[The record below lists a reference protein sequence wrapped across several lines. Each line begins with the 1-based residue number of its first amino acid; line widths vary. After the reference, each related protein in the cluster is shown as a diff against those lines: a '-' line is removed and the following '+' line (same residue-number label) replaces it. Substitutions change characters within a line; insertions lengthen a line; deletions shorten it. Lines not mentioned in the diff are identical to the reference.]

1 MADRVNMLVNGCALV
16 RNSTINN
23 RYEYKEVSSMLGR
36 YIDTNRD
43 VLKELLLLRRIHSY
57 TESHSLHVA
66 LYSLILALCMD
77 LSSQETQ
84 DLVVGSLLH
93 DVGKIIVGTAILDKP
108 TRLNDEE
115 FLLIKRH
122 PQYGIAIT
130 SSVEGMNSNIISV
143 IQEHHEKLDGT
154 GYPNGIKEVS
164 FLAQIVAIS
173 DIFDAVTSQRSY
185 HKALSTEQA
194 FGILQLDAKHGK
206 LNKQIIT
213 VLKDALPRDMSQEAI
228 YY

>member
-1 MADRVNMLVNGCALV
+1 MPDRLNELTDYCRLI
-16 RNSTINN
+16 RDITINDRN
-23 RYEYKEVSSMLGR
+23 KYAGLYKLLCG

-43 VLKELLLLRRIHSY
+43 VLKELLLLKRIHSY

-66 LYSLILALCMD
+66 LYSLMLALCMG

-108 TRLNDEE
+108 TKLNAEE
-115 FLLIKRH
+115 FLVIKRH

-130 SSVEGMNSNIISV
+130 GSVEGMNSNIISV

-154 GYPNGIKEVS
+154 GYPNGIKKIS
-164 FLAQIVAIS
+164 FVAQIAAIA

-185 HKALSTEQA
+185 HDAISAEQA
-194 FGILQLDAKHGK
+194 IGILQLDSKQGK

-213 VLKDALPRDMSQEAI
+213 VLKDSLSSDISREII
-228 YY
+228 Y